1 MKVSNSTPKVSILSI
16 DSILPVL
23 IISILLISTN
33 IYSQIRIQGKDYPDL
48 LWGEG
53 EEDPTQFGKGG
64 FILHPQDFIQ
74 TTGRLWQG
82 APPPSQGS
90 FTWNEEVITSSGE
103 FNNRAMD
110 LILTGVKEDQD
121 LAKDMFLT
129 GIKFDPRFFPFRYN
143 LGRLYQMNQEYEDAL
158 IEFEFA
164 KREIPEYYRTYIH
177 IGTLSSTI
185 GETYYAIESFKKAAE
200 RNPYDTEAVV
210 LLAEYYMETG
220 LSNRA
225 KLYLDRA
232 LKIEEGSPNAR
243 LGLARLEFQAKNYYR
258 AYKIL
263 LDTELFTPEGVEKRY
278 NKKFHYYFAETAS
291 RVQDYETAT
300 VEYNKI
306 LKYPTDPFFSSF
318 SIKVL
323 QRRRDIAKKF
333 SDIKK
338 SGLENAGAVENV
350 EP

>member
-1 MKVSNSTPKVSILSI
+1 MKVSNSTGKVGILSKDI
-16 DSILPVL
+16 FLYTYTL
-23 IISILLISTN
+23 IFLLISSTVF
-33 IYSQIRIQGKDYPDL
+33 SQTRIQGKQYPDL

-53 EEDPTQFGKGG
+53 EEDPAQFGEGG
-64 FILHPQDFIQ
+64 FILHEQDFIQ
-74 TTGRLWQG
+74 TTGKLWQG
-82 APPPSQGS
+82 SPPPSQGR
-90 FTWNEEVITSSGE
+90 FLWKEEEITNSGE
-103 FNNRAMD
+103 FNNRAMN
-110 LILTGVKEDQD
+110 LILTGVKADRD
-121 LAKDMFLT
+121 LAKDMLTT

-143 LGRLYQMNQEYEDAL
+143 LGRLYQLNQEYEEAL
-158 IEFEFA
+158 LEFEFA
-164 KREIPEYYRTYIH
+164 KKEIPEYYRTYIH
-177 IGTLSSTI
+177 IGTLSQTI
-185 GETYYAIESFKKAAE
+185 GEIYYAIESYKKAAE
-200 RNPYDTEAVV
+200 LNTYDTEAVV

-243 LGLARLEFQAKNYYR
+243 LGLARLEFQSQNYYR

-263 LDTELFTPEGVEKRY
+263 QDTELFSPEGVEKRY
-278 NKKFHYYFAETAS
+278 NKKFHFYFAETAS

-300 VEYNKI
+300 TEYNKI
-306 LKYPTDPFFSSF
+306 LEYPTDPFFSTF

-338 SGLENAGAVENV
+338 SGLENTGAVEKV